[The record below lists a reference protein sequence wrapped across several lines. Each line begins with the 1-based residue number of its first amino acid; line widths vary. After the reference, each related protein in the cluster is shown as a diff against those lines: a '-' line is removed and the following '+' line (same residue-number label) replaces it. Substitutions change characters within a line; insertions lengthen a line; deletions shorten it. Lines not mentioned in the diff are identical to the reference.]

1 MPPLAAARV
10 EFPFPYPQ
18 FSERFSP
25 MRQSSVVSRRV
36 AATAVSLVLTLGVA
50 ACAGPEDTGAKG
62 GTSGKAAGAP
72 QKGGTLTVL
81 NTEAQTDFDPARLYT
96 SGGGNVP
103 SLVFRTLT
111 TRNREAG
118 AAGTQVVPDLAT
130 DTGRPNK
137 DATEWTYTLKEGLKF
152 EDGTP
157 ITSADIKYGI
167 ERSFAAE
174 LSGGAPYLRDWLIG
188 GDTYQGPYKD
198 KKGLAS
204 IVTPDPRTIVFKLKK
219 PEGEFPFVATQTQ
232 FAPVPK
238 AKDTG
243 AAYEEHPVSSG
254 PYKVVKNENDGER
267 LTLERNE
274 HWDAETDEERKAY
287 PDRIDVRSGLDEAVI
302 NQRLA
307 TSTGA
312 DASAITTDTNLGP
325 AELAQVGSDKAL
337 AARVGTGHFGFTNYI
352 AFNPKV
358 KPFDNPKVRQAIS
371 YAINRTSVVNAAGGS
386 ALAEPATTFLPE
398 QKAFGFTPYDHFP
411 AGKTGDPEKAR
422 QLLKEA
428 GHPNGLTITL
438 LHSTAQNRTTSPEI
452 ATAVQEALGKAGI
465 TVKLD
470 GQQPNSF
477 NEKRWSVKDAPG
489 FFLSRWGADW
499 PAGGPFLAPIFD
511 GRQIVANGSNY
522 NHAQLNDPAVN
533 KEIDEINKLTDLKAA
548 AARWGALDKKIGE
561 QALDVPLFHPVY
573 KRLVGKNVK
582 NVVISDWTG
591 VLDISQVSVK

>member
-1 MPPLAAARV
+1 
-10 EFPFPYPQ
+10 
-18 FSERFSP
+18 
-25 MRQSSVVSRRV
+25 MRHSSVISRRV
-36 AATAVSLVLTLGVA
+36 AAAAVSVVLASGAA
-50 ACAGPEDTGAKG
+50 ACGPEDAGAKG

-81 NTEAQTDFDPARLYT
+81 NNEAQSDFDPARLYT

-152 EDGTP
+152 EDGTA

-174 LSGGAPYLRDWLIG
+174 LSGGAPYLRDWLVG

-198 KKGLAS
+198 EKGLAS
-204 IVTPDPRTIVFKLKK
+204 IVTPDARTIVFKLKK
-219 PEGEFPFVATQTQ
+219 PEGEFPFLATQTQ

-243 AAYEEHPVSSG
+243 AKYEEHPVSSG
-254 PYKVVKNENDGER
+254 PYKVVKNENDGEH
-267 LTLERNE
+267 LVLERNE
-274 HWDAETDEERKAY
+274 HWDPKTDEERKAY
-287 PDRIDVRSGLDEAVI
+287 PDRIDVKSGLDEAVI

-307 TSTGA
+307 TSSGA
-312 DASAITTDTNLGP
+312 DSAAVTTDTNLGP

-358 KPFDNPKVRQAIS
+358 KPFDDPKVRQAIA
-371 YAINRTSVVNAAGGS
+371 YAVNRTSVVNAAGGS
-386 ALAEPATTFLPE
+386 ALAEPATTFLPD

-411 AGKTGDPEKAR
+411 AGKTGDPEKAK

-428 GHPNGLTITL
+428 GHPNGLTVTL
-438 LHSTAQNRTTSPEI
+438 LHSTAQNRATSPEI

-470 GQQPNSF
+470 GQEPNAF

-511 GRQIVANGSNY
+511 GRQIVTNGSNY

-573 KRLVGKNVK
+573 KRLVGKDVK

-591 VLDISQVSVK
+591 VLDISQVAVK